1 MLHQFSNSREISP
14 NANQD
19 DEVIYSEVKDFRH
32 QLRAMVVVLVEQQF
46 FIGFLFCIVLFYSG
60 NEMHRTVHIISGVVL
75 TKPCRE
81 TLLSLCS
88 ITVMPLLLQRLSSEY
103 SWEA

>member
-19 DEVIYSEVKDFRH
+19 DEVIYSEVKDFRR

-46 FIGFLFCIVLFYSG
+46 FIGFLFCIVL
-60 NEMHRTVHIISGVVL
+60 
-75 TKPCRE
+75 C
-81 TLLSLCS
+81 CS
-88 ITVMPLLLQRLSSEY
+88 ILGMKCIELYT
-103 SWEA
+103 